1 MLEEQRKKIDR
12 IDRQLVAL
20 FEERMGVVEEVAHIK
35 RQQQLPILDSGREE
49 QVIAK
54 VQSYLTQ
61 PELEQEV
68 KEWFVELMRIS
79 RTHQQAWINKQ
90 S

>member
-1 MLEEQRKKIDR
+1 MLEKQRKKIDA

-20 FEERMGVVEEVAHIK
+20 FEERTSVVEEVAQIK
-35 RQQQLPILDSGREE
+35 LQHQIPILDSGREE

-79 RTHQQAWINKQ
+79 REHQQKWMNEQ
-90 S
+90 

>member
-20 FEERMGVVEEVAHIK
+20 FEERTQVVEEVARIK
-35 RQQQLPILDSGREE
+35 WQHQMPILDSGREE

-54 VQSYLTQ
+54 VQSYLTKTELA
-61 PELEQEV
+61 PEI
-68 KEWFVELMRIS
+68 KEWFTELMRIS
-79 RTHQQAWINKQ
+79 REHQQQWMNKQ
-90 S
+90 

>member
-20 FEERMGVVEEVAHIK
+20 FEERTRVVEEVAHIK

-79 RTHQQAWINKQ
+79 RAHQQAWINKQ

>member
-1 MLEEQRKKIDR
+1 MLEKQRKKIDA

-20 FEERMGVVEEVAHIK
+20 FEERTSVVEEVAQIK
-35 RQQQLPILDSGREE
+35 LQHQMPILDSGREE

-79 RTHQQAWINKQ
+79 REHQQKWMNEQ
-90 S
+90 